1 MFENNIGEA
10 RRNYALSTESG
21 RFTQEDAARA
31 IGVATGTYRNW
42 EQGIGKGLKG
52 EQLKK
57 LSELYGVTVDYLL
70 KRTDDP
76 HYLPISRQRPSIA
89 MTADETE
96 LLALYRS
103 MDASGRE
110 TALRLLTALSPR
122 AGDTGSVSEGI
133 A

>member
-1 MFENNIGEA
+1 MFENNISEA
-10 RRNYALSTESG
+10 RRSYAMTTPSG
-21 RFTQEDAARA
+21 KFTQKDAARA

-52 EQLKK
+52 EQLAK

-70 KRTDDP
+70 ARTDRP
-76 HYLPISRQRPSIA
+76 TPEVRRPSNA
-89 MTADETE
+89 LTADEME
-96 LLALYRS
+96 LLAIYRS
-103 MDASGRE
+103 LDDTGRE